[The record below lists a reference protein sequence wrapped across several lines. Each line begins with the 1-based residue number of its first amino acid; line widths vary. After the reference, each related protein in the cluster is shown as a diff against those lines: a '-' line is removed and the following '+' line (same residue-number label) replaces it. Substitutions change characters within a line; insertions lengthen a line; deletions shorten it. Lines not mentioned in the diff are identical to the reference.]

1 MKSRSY
7 VSTKANSTICSLE
20 QKHAMPNC
28 IKTVSFYEE
37 KSVLPTKQRIGAHHR
52 SRKIKVNSDNAK
64 PALLEVATLVELGY
78 ELLLHLRK
86 SLVMSFM

>member
-1 MKSRSY
+1 MKKK
-7 VSTKANSTICSLE
+7 VFFQQNNALAHT
-20 QKHAMPNC
+20 
-28 IKTVSFYEE
+28 TVAASD
-37 KSVLPTKQRIGAHHR
+37 
-52 SRKIKVNSDNAK
+52 KIKVNSDNAK